1 MIFHLYFS
9 PLKLLLHYDLCF
21 KTEEDFEFSED
32 NFVRG
37 PDLAGEETR
46 LARTVAQLLGRLG
59 RLLAAAVGF
68 SSESL
73 LQNCGVFPNCI
84 IMMRIWKSADT
95 ETNDMD
101 PEIHCR
107 WI

>member
-1 MIFHLYFS
+1 MIFHVYFS

-59 RLLAAAVGF
+59 RRLLLAFLQKAC
-68 SSESL
+68 S
-73 LQNCGVFPNCI
+73 QNCGVFKLHHND
-84 IMMRIWKSADT
+84 ADL
-95 ETNDMD
+95 
-101 PEIHCR
+101 EIR
-107 WI
+107 

>member
-1 MIFHLYFS
+1 MIFHVYFS
-9 PLKLLLHYDLCF
+9 PLKLLLHYDLYF

-59 RLLAAAVGF
+59 RLLLLAFLQKACFKIVGF
-68 SSESL
+68 FQTAS
-73 LQNCGVFPNCI
+73 
-84 IMMRIWKSADT
+84 
-95 ETNDMD
+95 
-101 PEIHCR
+101 
-107 WI
+107 